1 MTKPEFLFAK
11 DKLLVTLATI
21 SVTILSPG
29 LPIIYLTS
37 KHWKVVLGVYFDL
50 RWVTFV
56 LTPCH
61 TIINKMKET
70 VK

>member
-1 MTKPEFLFAK
+1 M
-11 DKLLVTLATI
+11 LVTLATI

-50 RWVTFV
+50 SLGHINLFLLFVT
-56 LTPCH
+56 LLS
-61 TIINKMKET
+61 IR
-70 VK
+70 

>member
-11 DKLLVTLATI
+11 DKMLVTLATI

-50 RWVTFV
+50 SLGHINLFLLFVT
-56 LTPCH
+56 LLS
-61 TIINKMKET
+61 IG
-70 VK
+70 